1 MSEEKK
7 PKKDLRAR
15 LGRTI
20 APNTPGAPPIA
31 APGGVIAPPPVAAPT
46 AAPSVGS
53 GDDHPAVAAPVA
65 APAAPKAQPAIAAP
79 PAMASRNAFGG
90 ADIAPPPFAKPA
102 EAPKPSEPPKP
113 RRPADPF
120 AAGPS
125 SAGPGEFRLVIDEK
139 PVDDSEIGRRQR
151 GRTFIVVAVCLV
163 LGIVIGAGAG
173 SMNGRRTL
181 YNITV
186 RDGHEIYNSV
196 DAASRTVLEAQQH
209 IEAVATSAG
218 GGSGG
223 TPAVNYTEIAALVAL
238 ENPLAA
244 DTFSRKN
251 YGAFQPGAVDDLFHY
266 YQNVQRLWEHFQH
279 LNAITAA
286 PRRQAL
292 DATAVATGEAANAQY
307 VAVMVPVPEDEGG
320 GFVGQLA
327 FAEPAMADGQPTA
340 QILARGTRTGAGR
353 PFDRWAPDVELGT
366 APTHVLL
373 IDGAGSAGVL
383 GERLGAFRGFVL
395 ALTEIRELMNQTIEI
410 QGRLTTALGDIAR
423 LEEVTAF

>member
-20 APNTPGAPPIA
+20 APNTQGAAPIA
-31 APGGVIAPPPVAAPT
+31 APGGVIAPPPSA
-46 AAPSVGS
+46 
-53 GDDHPAVAAPVA
+53 AVAPPPAARGDAPPPPVA
-65 APAAPKAQPAIAAP
+65 APAAQPAIAAP
-79 PAMASRNAFGG
+79 PAMASRSAFGG
-90 ADIAPPPFAKPA
+90 ADIAPPPFARPAAAPTPA
-102 EAPKPSEPPKP
+102 EAPKP
-113 RRPADPF
+113 RRSADPF

-125 SAGPGEFRLVIDEK
+125 SQGPQEVRLVIDER

-151 GRTFIVVAVCLV
+151 GRTLIVVSVCIA
-163 LGIVIGAGAG
+163 LGLVIGAGAG

-186 RDGHEIYNSV
+186 RDGHEIYNAV
-196 DAASRTVLEAQQH
+196 DTASRTVLDAQQH
-209 IEAVATSAG
+209 VEAIATSAG
-218 GGSGG
+218 GAGG
-223 TPAVNYTEIAALVAL
+223 APSVNYTEIAALVAL
-238 ENPLAA
+238 QNPLTANA
-244 DTFSRKN
+244 FSRKN
-251 YGAFQPGAVDDLFHY
+251 YGAFQPGAVDDLFSY

-286 PRRQAL
+286 PRRPVLDETAAL
-292 DATAVATGEAANAQY
+292 TGEAATAQF
-307 VAVMVPVPEDEGG
+307 VAVLVAAPEDDGG
-320 GFVGQLA
+320 GYVGQLA
-327 FAEPAMADGQPTA
+327 FAEPAMGADGQPTA

-353 PFDRWAPDVELGT
+353 PFDRWAPGVELGST
-366 APTHVLL
+366 PTHVLL

-395 ALTEIRELMNQTIEI
+395 ALTEIRELMTQTIEI
-410 QGRLTTALGDIAR
+410 QGRLTTSLGDIAR